1 MGTHEPNK
9 LTYRYSQVSGFSAQL
24 VEHCTSIVEVM
35 GSNPIEAIE
44 QYIRKLSS

>member
-9 LTYRYSQVSGFSAQL
+9 LTYSQVSGFSAQL
-24 VEHCTSIVEVM
+24 VEHCISIAEVM

-44 QYIRKLSS
+44 QHIGKLSS